1 MNVRIKGLF
10 YASVG
15 GTQAPALHVEGGVAS
30 TLNTSKKTDRR
41 RLFKWGTSPSAAPR
55 NKNRSA
61 PVLHVEGGD
70 ASTLNTHQKR
80 SAPPGGHQATPENA
94 RMRRALE
101 LPEETPLR
109 AG

>member
-1 MNVRIKGLF
+1 MGKTMNVRIKGLF

-15 GTQAPALHVEGGVAS
+15 GTQAPALHVEGGDAS

-55 NKNRSA
+55 NK
-61 PVLHVEGGD
+61 
-70 ASTLNTHQKR
+70 KR

-101 LPEETPLR
+101 LPEETPSR